1 MPQKTG
7 ILALYFHA
15 KEELLKLPENIEYHG
30 WMHTKTFFD
39 CVCYLAELEE
49 IPKDKLILLK
59 AAALYH
65 DRGYIKKAGGHEEE
79 SAEIARAELPEFGFS
94 EEQIKE
100 IVCLILST
108 KTPTT
113 PKDRLEMIMCDS
125 DLEALGRDYFPYVSE
140 LLRKES
146 GKSKE
151 EWAEIQIRFLK
162 SHRYYTDSARK
173 LFDRQ
178 KEENLKLLMNFFSN

>member
-1 MPQKTG
+1 MPQKID
-7 ILALYFHA
+7 ILPIYFHA
-15 KEELLKLPENIEYHG
+15 KKELLKLPENIEYHD

-39 CVCYLAELEE
+39 CVCYLAELEK

-65 DRGYIKKAGGHEEE
+65 DRGYIKKAGDHEEE
-79 SAEIARAELPEFGFS
+79 SAKIARAELPEFGFS
-94 EEQIKE
+94 EGQIRD
-100 IVCLILST
+100 IVRLILST
-108 KTPTT
+108 KIPTA
-113 PKDRLEMIMCDS
+113 PKDKLEMIMCDA
-125 DLEALGRDYFPYVSE
+125 DLEPLGRDYFPYVSE

-146 GKSKE
+146 GKSGD
-151 EWAEIQIRFLK
+151 EWTGIQIGFLK

-178 KEENLKLLMNFFSN
+178 KEGNLKILLG

>member
-1 MPQKTG
+1 MPQKTD
-7 ILALYFHA
+7 ILPIYFHA
-15 KEELLKLPENIEYHG
+15 KKELLKLPENIEYHG

-65 DRGYIKKAGGHEEE
+65 DRGHIKSSLGHEEE
-79 SAEIARAELPEFGFS
+79 SAEIARVELRQFDFS

-100 IVCLILST
+100 IVRLILST
-108 KTPTT
+108 KIPTA
-113 PKDRLEMIMCDS
+113 PKDKLEMIMCDA
-125 DLEALGRDYFPYVSE
+125 DLEPLGRDYFPYVSE
-140 LLRKES
+140 LLKKES

-151 EWAEIQIRFLK
+151 EWIEIQIKFLK
-162 SHRYYTDSARK
+162 SHRYYTKSAGK
-173 LFDRQ
+173 LFNRQ
-178 KEENLKLLMNFFSN
+178 KGENLKNLLEQGQ